1 MHADATLAEEIFII
15 QCPVCRATQAAQ
27 KACRRCNADLELFV
41 HAGKSSLAA
50 RRRLTEA
57 IAAGDAVAEARL
69 RDYLRWLHG

>member
-57 IAAGDAVAEARL
+57 ITAGDAVAEAQL